1 MKTISKGLIMLL
13 IGASSS
19 IFAEN
24 IYIDGNVQSR
34 CSIFTDL
41 AGTYGNPSAFKLS
54 TTPADGGRIP
64 IMRYDVSLANAYRAE
79 IATPISFSSSPSLSD
94 STVFTGAVLYTQGS
108 VSGMSAYQAA
118 SSTPT
123 SNSRSY
129 NLTLAGSTWF
139 SASSEVLYG
148 GGNQTPFP
156 SGDYRAI
163 VVARC
168 IPM

>member
-1 MKTISKGLIMLL
+1 MKTISKGLIILL

-24 IYIDGNVQSR
+24 IYIDGSVQSR
-34 CSIFTDL
+34 CSIFTDTG
-41 AGTYGNPSAFKLS
+41 GTYGNPSAFKLS
-54 TTPADGGRIP
+54 TTPSDGGRAAI
-64 IMRYDVSLANAYRAE
+64 IRYDVSLASAYRAE

-94 STVFTGAVLYTQGS
+94 SSVFTGAVTVTQTS
-108 VSGMSAYQAA
+108 SSDMSGYQAA

-129 NLTLAGSTWF
+129 NLTVAGSTWF
-139 SASSEVLYG
+139 TATSEVLYG
-148 GGNQTPFP
+148 GGNQTPWP
-156 SGDYRAI
+156 SGDYKAI
-163 VVARC
+163 VVASC

>member
-24 IYIDGNVQSR
+24 IYIDGSVQSR
-34 CSIFTDL
+34 CSIFTDTG
-41 AGTYGNPSAFKLS
+41 GTYGNPSAFKLS
-54 TTPADGGRIP
+54 TTPANGGRAP
-64 IMRYDVSLANAYRAE
+64 IIRYDVSLASAYRAE

-94 STVFTGAVLYTQGS
+94 SSVFTGAVTVTQTS
-108 VSGMSAYQAA
+108 SSDMSGYQAA

-123 SNSRSY
+123 SNSRAY
-129 NLTLAGSTWF
+129 NLTVAGSTWF
-139 SASSEVLYG
+139 TATSEVLYG
-148 GGNQTPFP
+148 GGNQTPWP

-163 VVARC
+163 VVASC